1 VTGSVDLLPWLVYGV
16 PLAGIWLIRGLR
28 QRARHRRAA
37 TALAASRAAGLTEPS
52 TLHPQIDASLCLG
65 CGTCVT
71 ACPEGDV
78 LGMVSGKA
86 RLVNP
91 THCIGHGACQEACPQ
106 DAISLVLGTENRPIE
121 IPVSGP
127 DFQTNVRGLFV
138 AGEIAGMGLIRNAV
152 EQGRQAMEAI
162 RALPGIGSGAGLDVA
177 IVGAGPAGIAATLA
191 AQEAGLRYVTLEQDT
206 LGGTVSHFPRGKIVM
221 TRPVDLP
228 LVGSV
233 RFAETTKEK
242 LLEFWRRVEAE
253 TGIRIQ
259 YRERVEKLQRGSE
272 GFSVETSRGHYHAR
286 AVLMA
291 IGRRGTPRRL
301 GVPGEERTKVVYS
314 LIDPEQYAGQ
324 RVLVVGGGDS
334 ALEAALAISE
344 QPGTGVALSY
354 RGESFS
360 RAKPKNRQRLE
371 AAAAA
376 GALALQLGSSVA
388 EIRESDVALE
398 TAAGRVLLPNDA
410 VIVCA
415 GGELP
420 TQLLQM
426 AGIEIQHA
434 RGLRMR

>member
-1 VTGSVDLLPWLVYGV
+1 
-16 PLAGIWLIRGLR
+16 
-28 QRARHRRAA
+28 
-37 TALAASRAAGLTEPS
+37 
-52 TLHPQIDASLCLG
+52 
-65 CGTCVT
+65 
-71 ACPEGDV
+71 
-78 LGMVSGKA
+78 
-86 RLVNP
+86 
-91 THCIGHGACQEACPQ
+91 
-106 DAISLVLGTENRPIE
+106 
-121 IPVSGP
+121 
-127 DFQTNVRGLFV
+127 
-138 AGEIAGMGLIRNAV
+138 
-152 EQGRQAMEAI
+152 
-162 RALPGIGSGAGLDVA
+162 
-177 IVGAGPAGIAATLA
+177 
-191 AQEAGLRYVTLEQDT
+191 LRYVTLEQDT

-360 RAKPKNRQRLE
+360 RAKPRQR
-371 AAAAA
+371 ARWPC
-376 GALALQLGSSVA
+376 SSARVSRRSARATWRSRPRQVA
-388 EIRESDVALE
+388 SCFR
-398 TAAGRVLLPNDA
+398 TTP
-410 VIVCA
+410 
-415 GGELP
+415 
-420 TQLLQM
+420 
-426 AGIEIQHA
+426 
-434 RGLRMR
+434 